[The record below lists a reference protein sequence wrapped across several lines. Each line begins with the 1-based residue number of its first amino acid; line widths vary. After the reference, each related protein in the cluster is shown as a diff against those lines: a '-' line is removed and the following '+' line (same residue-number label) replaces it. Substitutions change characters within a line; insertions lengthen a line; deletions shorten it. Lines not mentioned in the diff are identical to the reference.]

1 MTLWKRDTTSSSK
14 TTVFDVGQET
24 TICHQLETYQSL
36 ETMYEYIQV
45 GRLKEYCHTGNI
57 IEFRII
63 FALDIGLQRVSSIL
77 KTVLCSCV
85 LGVWDIITTIST
97 LDDSSTDQ
105 ETLSYH
111 RLWTT

>member
-1 MTLWKRDTTSSSK
+1 VTLCKRDTTSSSK
-14 TTVFDVGQET
+14 TTIFDVGQET

-45 GRLKEYCHTGNI
+45 GKLKEYCHTGNI

-77 KTVLCSCV
+77 KIVLCSCV
-85 LGVWDIITTIST
+85 LGV
-97 LDDSSTDQ
+97 
-105 ETLSYH
+105 
-111 RLWTT
+111 